1 MAPIKCSES
10 GALDAALVDLQESD
24 VAVGIALVE
33 EAGWNQT
40 AEDWLL
46 MIRLGRA
53 FAISA
58 DGRLVATGLALPYPP
73 DFGWISMVLVH
84 GPFRRHGLA
93 TRLLE
98 RSISELRDRGLVP
111 VLDATPAGK
120 LVYERIG
127 FRAIEALTRW
137 RGEGGGPES
146 FSLPGMSIGDL
157 HSVGELDKTAFGAD
171 RLTILADLHA
181 RPGAVSL
188 HNPSGG
194 GFLLSRQGRTAT
206 QIGPLVARET
216 ETALGLLR
224 SGLAAISGPVV
235 IDVPNRETELTRL
248 LAESGFRP
256 ERPFVRM
263 ALERD
268 TGFGEAAFV
277 RAVTGPELG

>member
-1 MAPIKCSES
+1 MAPTES
-10 GALDAALVDLQESD
+10 SAIDASLVDLQESD
-24 VAVGIALVE
+24 VAVGLALVE

-46 MIRLGRA
+46 MMRLGRG

-84 GPFRRHGLA
+84 RPYRRRGLA

-98 RSISELRDRGLVP
+98 RSIAELRDRSLVP

-120 LVYERIG
+120 PVYERRG

-137 RGEGGGPES
+137 RGQGLGATPSSTPPMSGPD
-146 FSLPGMSIGDL
+146 LHGVGDL
-157 HSVGELDKTAFGAD
+157 DKAAFGAD
-171 RLTILADLHA
+171 RLAVLVDLHA
-181 RPGAVSL
+181 RPGAVSVRE
-188 HNPSGG
+188 SAGD

-206 QIGPLVARET
+206 HIGPIVARET
-216 ETALGLLR
+216 ETALELLR

-248 LAESGFRP
+248 LAEGAFRP

-263 ALERD
+263 ALERNA
-268 TGFGEAAFV
+268 GFGEAELV
-277 RAVTGPELG
+277 RAVAGPELG